1 MEKIKSNF
9 SQTAQNFSQM
19 PLKNMVYDK
28 ALTFQNNVTSSRM
41 PFLRRFLIWFIIIIL
56 LSLYGLN
63 IFTYLAEGTDIVT
76 ALISPFLYVIS
87 LITGDTLKSTIEN
100 TSQGGQTLIS
110 GISNLFTIIIQFFS
124 KFFTGSLEVAENS
137 SVSAIN
143 QLQTNISKDKI
154 NSGELRKTNTNTN
167 TNTNNQDNN
176 SENNDGT
183 LSNNDRTLNER
194 TRDVPNTIKNNIARN
209 QQTDPI
215 PLQSNS
221 SEHGYCYIGTQSN
234 VRNCAKVTSKNKC
247 MSGDIFPTMDLCIN
261 PTLRN

>member
-1 MEKIKSNF
+1 
-9 SQTAQNFSQM
+9 M

-28 ALTFQNNVTSSRM
+28 ASTFQNNVTSSRM

-110 GISNLFTIIIQFFS
+110 GISNFFTVIIQFFS
-124 KFFTGSLEVAENS
+124 KFFTGSLAVAENT

-143 QLQTNISKDKI
+143 QLQTNITKDKI

-167 TNTNNQDNN
+167 KNTNTNNQDNN
-176 SENNDGT
+176 SENNDET
-183 LSNNDRTLNER
+183 VLNNDRTLNER
-194 TRDVPNTIKNNIARN
+194 TRDVPNTIKNNIAQK
-209 QQTDPI
+209 QQTEPV

-221 SEHGYCYIGTQSN
+221 NEHGYCYIGTQN
-234 VRNCAKVTSKNKC
+234 NIRNCAKVTSKNKC

>member
-1 MEKIKSNF
+1 MEKFKTNI

-28 ALTFQNNVTSSRM
+28 ASTFQNNVTSSRM

-110 GISNLFTIIIQFFS
+110 GISNFFTVIIQFFS
-124 KFFTGSLEVAENS
+124 KFFTGSLAVAENT

-143 QLQTNISKDKI
+143 QLQTNITKDKI
-154 NSGELRKTNTNTN
+154 NSEELRKTNTNTN

-176 SENNDGT
+176 SENNDKT
-183 LSNNDRTLNER
+183 VLNNDRTLNER
-194 TRDVPNTIKNNIARN
+194 TRDVPNTIKNNIAQK
-209 QQTDPI
+209 QQTEPV

-221 SEHGYCYIGTQSN
+221 NEHGYCYIGTQN
-234 VRNCAKVTSKNKC
+234 NIRNCAKVTSKNKC

-261 PTLRN
+261 PNLRN

>member
-1 MEKIKSNF
+1 MEKIRTNI

-41 PFLRRFLIWFIIIIL
+41 PFLRRFLIWLIIIIL

-100 TSQGGQTLIS
+100 TSQGGQTLIT
-110 GISNLFTIIIQFFS
+110 GISNFFTTIIQFFS
-124 KFFTGSLEVAENS
+124 KFFTGSLAVAENT

-167 TNTNNQDNN
+167 SQDNN
-176 SENNDGT
+176 SEDNDGT
-183 LSNNDRTLNER
+183 LKNDRTLNER

-221 SEHGYCYIGTQSN
+221 NEHGYCYIGTQSN

>member
-1 MEKIKSNF
+1 MEKIRTNI
-9 SQTAQNFSQM
+9 SQTAQKFSQM

-28 ALTFQNNVTSSRM
+28 TLAFQDNLTSSSSRT
-41 PFLRRFLIWFIIIIL
+41 PFLKRFLFWFIIIIL

-63 IFTYLAEGTDIVT
+63 IFTYLAEGTDILT
-76 ALISPFLYVIS
+76 ALVAPFLYVIS
-87 LITGDTLKSTIEN
+87 LLTGNTLKSTIEN
-100 TSQGGQTLIS
+100 TSQGGQTLITA
-110 GISNLFTIIIQFFS
+110 ISNFFTIIIQFFS
-124 KFFTGSLEVAENS
+124 KLFTGSLEVAENS

-167 TNTNNQDNN
+167 SQDTNSQDN
-176 SENNDGT
+176 DGQ
-183 LSNNDRTLNER
+183 LLKNDRTLNER
-194 TRDVPNTIKNNIARN
+194 TRDVPNTIKNNIERK
-209 QQTDPI
+209 QQTDPV

-221 SEHGYCYIGTQSN
+221 NEHGYCYIGTQSN

-261 PTLRN
+261 PTLRS

>member
-41 PFLRRFLIWFIIIIL
+41 PFLRRFLIWLIIIIL

-100 TSQGGQTLIS
+100 TSQGGQTLIT
-110 GISNLFTIIIQFFS
+110 GISNFFTTIIQFFS
-124 KFFTGSLEVAENS
+124 KFFTGSLAVAENT

-167 TNTNNQDNN
+167 SQDNN
-176 SENNDGT
+176 SEDNDGT
-183 LSNNDRTLNER
+183 LKNDRTLNER

-221 SEHGYCYIGTQSN
+221 NEHGYCYIGTQSN

>member
-1 MEKIKSNF
+1 MEKFKTNI

-28 ALTFQNNVTSSRM
+28 TLTFQDSFSSSRI
-41 PFLRRFLIWFIIIIL
+41 PFLRRFLMWFIIIIL

-63 IFTYLAEGTDIVT
+63 IFTYLAEGTDIIT

-87 LITGDTLKSTIEN
+87 LITGNTLKSTIEN

-110 GISNLFTIIIQFFS
+110 GISNFFTIIIQFFS
-124 KFFTGSLEVAENS
+124 KLFTGSLEVAENT

-143 QLQTNISKDKI
+143 QLQTNITKDKI
-154 NSGELRKTNTNTN
+154 NSGELRKTNTNS
-167 TNTNNQDNN
+167 QDNN
-176 SENNDGT
+176 NEDNDGQ
-183 LSNNDRTLNER
+183 LLQNDRTLNER
-194 TRDVPNTIKNNIARN
+194 TRDVPNTIKNNITQK
-209 QQTDPI
+209 QQTDPV

-221 SEHGYCYIGTQSN
+221 SEHGYCYIGTQN
-234 VRNCAKVTSKNKC
+234 NIRNCAKVTSKNKC
-247 MSGDIFPTMDLCIN
+247 MSGDIFPTIDLCIN